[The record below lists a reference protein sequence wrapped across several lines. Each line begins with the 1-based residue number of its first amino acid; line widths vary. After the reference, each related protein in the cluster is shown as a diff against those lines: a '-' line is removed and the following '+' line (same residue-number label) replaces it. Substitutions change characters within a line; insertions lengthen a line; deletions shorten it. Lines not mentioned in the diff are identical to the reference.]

1 MPRTNEI
8 FGIVK
13 PHNQNVVKYIEQ
25 KGSVTKNTTVQKNT
39 ARVNALEKTVASLEK
54 TNLKLTKQFAS
65 VLEKMNLIQGLII
78 TRNSKNDSKAQQKSS
93 SDSE

>member
-13 PHNQNVVKYIEQ
+13 PHNQNVVKYVER
-25 KGSVTKNTTVQKNT
+25 KGSSTKNLTVQKNT

-54 TNLKLTKQFAS
+54 INLKLTKQFAS